1 MQINMTCKW
10 GLRLHPSTLTIRTMR
25 LTAII
30 LFAVSL
36 NVSATGFSQDVT
48 LNLRNAPL
56 GKVFKEIQKQ
66 TGYAFFYNA
75 DLLKGIPKISLTV
88 KQAGIA
94 ETLDRCLS
102 DLSLRY
108 VIIDKTIV
116 IKPRKD
122 LPQKVVA
129 EEVPAAT
136 IVVEGVVESS
146 EGNPLFGASVKLK
159 GTETGTVTDAQG
171 RFSLRLPEKGGVL
184 VISFVGYQPFE
195 TTVTKDQN
203 IRVQLVAQETKI
215 EEVVVVGYGTQKKS
229 DLTGSISSV
238 KGSDLTLLPVQ
249 RVDQALQGRASGIYV
264 LNTDGSPGGNTII
277 RVRGMNSINGGNGA
291 LIVIDGLQGGNLNS
305 LNPNDIASVEILKDA
320 SATAIYGS
328 QGANGVILI
337 TTKMGKKGKPM
348 INYSYSAG
356 FQHLRNKPDFMNAA
370 DFARTLNAATA
381 MENGS
386 GVAPEPIFTEEEI
399 KGYEKTGGTDW
410 LDVIYRTAVIQNH
423 QLSISGGSDNI
434 RYLVSGGYLDQPGI
448 LKGSSYKR
456 LSLRANLEAN
466 ITSWA
471 TFGLNWA
478 GSKEA
483 GNTTL
488 SGDGNSEVDWR
499 GNPLSSA
506 LRWAPTAKL
515 YNDDGTY
522 AKHPYYGASSAGN
535 PLANAIEPLFDN
547 STVRNNIN
555 TYLDFKIVEGLKLRV
570 SVGGLFT
577 NVNNLDYYN
586 RKTKQGLAKNGYGE
600 SLTSLTKRYQN
611 SNILT
616 YDKTFGSHHFTLTGV
631 AEQQYERGTVASL
644 VAQNFLLDQTR
655 IYDLGGATNVVN
667 ASSAYER
674 VLNSYLGRINYSFA
688 NKYLFTASFRA
699 DGSSVFGSKNKWGYF
714 PSLSAAWN
722 LKEESFIRDMNVFS
736 DLKLRGSWGITGNQA
751 ISPYQTFA
759 SITSGYNY
767 PYNGTDATDIG
778 FRVTAAANP
787 HLKWEST
794 TQTNAGIDLS
804 IFKGRLNASFD
815 YYIKTTK
822 DLLMPRQ
829 LATMTGLTSIID
841 NVGSIENKGIEFSVN
856 GDILTGTLRWNSGF
870 NISANKN
877 KVLDIG
883 DNPYL
888 KFGTSLGGFGI
899 DGGLLYL
906 KKGEPFGQMYGYGY
920 EGIWGTKEAA
930 AAAAYGQLPGDPKYT
945 DFNKDGTIDAMD
957 RIVIGNAIPKYVF
970 GWTNRFTYGGFDLSF
985 LIQGVQGND
994 VFNTPQIR
1002 LESTYEGKS
1011 ARLLDRWTPDHQN
1024 TQIPGFIDELT
1035 RINANLVSKIAIPGN
1050 EVNQTSHFVENGSY
1064 VRLKNINLSYTLP
1077 KSLYAKLGLSNIRIY
1092 FSGMN
1097 LVTITKYSGF
1107 DPEVSS
1113 FNGNDARMG
1122 VDFSNYPTSKTYT
1135 FGIDVSF

>member
-1 MQINMTCKW
+1 MK
-10 GLRLHPSTLTIRTMR
+10 

-30 LFAVSL
+30 LLTATL

-48 LNLRNAPL
+48 LSLHRTPL
-56 GKVFKEIQKQ
+56 EKVFKEVQKQ
-66 TGYAFFYNA
+66 TGFSFFYDA
-75 DLLKGIPKISLTV
+75 DLLKGAPKVSLNVTRL
-88 KQAGIA
+88 ALT
-94 ETLDRCLS
+94 ELLDRCLS

-116 IKPRKD
+116 IKP
-122 LPQKVVA
+122 QKKIPPPAEIVNAVVA
-129 EEVPAAT
+129 N
-136 IVVEGVVESS
+136 ILVEGVVETSD
-146 EGNPLFGASVKLK
+146 GTPLVGASVKLK
-159 GTETGTVTDAQG
+159 GTQTGTLTDANG
-171 RFSLRLPEKGGVL
+171 HFSLRLPEGGGVL
-184 VISFVGYQPFE
+184 VISFVGYQSYE
-195 TTVTKDQN
+195 VNITKDQTLR
-203 IRVQLVAQETKI
+203 IQLTPTESKI
-215 EEVVVVGYGTQKKS
+215 DEVVVVGYGTQKKS
-229 DLTGSISSV
+229 DLTGSISSI

-305 LNPNDIASVEILKDA
+305 LNPNDIASIEILKDA

-337 TTKMGKKGKPM
+337 TTKIGRKGKPA
-348 INYSYSAG
+348 IDYSYNIG
-356 FQHLRNKPDFMNAA
+356 LQHLRRKLDFMNAA

-386 GVAPEPIFTEEEI
+386 GIPPEPIFTDEDI
-399 KGYEKTGGTDW
+399 KGFEKTGGTDW

-434 RYLVSGGYLDQPGI
+434 RYMVSGGYLDQPGI
-448 LKGSSYKR
+448 LRGSSYKR
-456 LSLRANLEAN
+456 LSLRANLEAIIN
-466 ITSWA
+466 SWA

-478 GSKEA
+478 GSREA

-488 SGDGNSEVDWR
+488 SGNGNSEVDWR

-515 YNDDGTY
+515 YNDDGSY
-522 AKHPYYGASSAGN
+522 AAHPYYGASSAGN

-547 STVRNNIN
+547 STIRNNIN
-555 TYLDFKIVEGLKLRV
+555 TYLDFKILQGLKFRV

-577 NVNNLDYYN
+577 NINNLDYYN
-586 RKTKQGLAKNGYGE
+586 RKTKQGLSTNGYGE
-600 SLTSLTKRYQN
+600 SLTNLTKRYQN

-616 YDKTFGSHHFTLTGV
+616 YDKTFGVHHFLFTGV
-631 AEQQYERGTVASL
+631 VEQQYERGTQASV
-644 VAQNFLLDQTR
+644 VAQNFLLDNTK

-667 ASSAYER
+667 SSSAYER
-674 VLNSYLGRINYSFA
+674 VLNSYLARVNYSYG
-688 NKYLFTASFRA
+688 NKYLLTASFRA
-699 DGSSVFGSKNKWGYF
+699 DGSSVFGANNKWGYF
-714 PSLSAAWN
+714 PSVSAAWN
-722 LKEESFIRDMNVFS
+722 LSEEPAIK
-736 DLKLRGSWGITGNQA
+736 DLGLFTTFKIRGSWGITGNQA

-759 SITSGYNY
+759 AISSGYNY
-767 PYNGTDATDIG
+767 PYAGTDATDIG

-787 HLKWEST
+787 NLKWEST
-794 TQTNAGIDLS
+794 TQTNGGIDFSL
-804 IFKGRLNASFD
+804 FRGRLSASAD
-815 YYIKTTK
+815 YYVKTTR

-829 LATMTGLTSIID
+829 LPTMTGLTSIID
-841 NVGSIENKGIEFSVN
+841 NVGSIENKGFEISLN
-856 GDILTGTLRWNSGF
+856 GDILTGLLKWNSGF
-870 NISANKN
+870 NISANRN

-888 KFGTSLGGFGI
+888 KFGTTLGGFGI

-920 EGIWGTKEAA
+920 EGIWGTSEAA
-930 AAAAYGQLPGDPKYT
+930 QAAAYGQLPGDPKYT
-945 DFNKDGTIDAMD
+945 DVNKDGVIDALD
-957 RIVIGNAIPKYVF
+957 RTVIGNAIPKYVF
-970 GWTNRFTYGGFDLSF
+970 GWNNQLTYEGLELSF
-985 LIQGVQGND
+985 LIQGVHGND

-1024 TQIPGFIDELT
+1024 TQIPGFIDEQT
-1035 RINANLVSKIAIPGN
+1035 RINANLVNKIAIPGD
-1050 EVNQTSHFVENGSY
+1050 EINQTSHFVENGSY
-1064 VRLKNINLSYTLP
+1064 VRLKNINLSYSIP
-1077 KSLYAKLGLSNIRIY
+1077 KAMYRRLGLSLVKVY

-1097 LVTITKYSGF
+1097 LVTIANYSGF